1 MNFMAETVTTVADA
15 AHSPTPPGPLTQ
27 RQAEPTRYDGSPR
40 PGFIEDRDY
49 DALPDDRKAAYARVK
64 RAGDQGGAEW
74 IERAK
79 LEAEPADPA
88 KPGTPVD
95 PNAKHKLGSYEFTET
110 EIADLLKFKGE
121 TELRKAAVPGDPSGY
136 KIEMPADTVMPPGFE
151 WKFNEADP
159 ALAVAR
165 NWAHKNGLTQ
175 PQFAELLGQYAAME
189 AGKEAQF
196 RNSMKGE
203 VDKLGVN
210 GPVRITALQTWL
222 RGTIGDDLTKSLTAG
237 LFSERQ
243 VSALEKLALKFAN
256 QGVASFRQDGR
267 EQQTRGYSE
276 EEWAAMSQ
284 SERYSIAKEVSAR
297 KRGEAR

>member
-1 MNFMAETVTTVADA
+1 MTETITAVAEAP
-15 AHSPTPPGPLTQ
+15 HSPTPPGPLTQ
-27 RQAEPTRYDGSPR
+27 RQAEPTRHDGSPR
-40 PGFIEDRDY
+40 PGMISDAAY
-49 DALPDDRKAAYARVK
+49 DALPIPDRDLYSRVRK
-64 RAGDQGGAEW
+64 GPQGGSEW

-88 KPGTPVD
+88 KPGTPAD

-121 TELRKAAVPGDPSGY
+121 TDLRRAAVPADPAGY
-136 KIEMPADTVMPPGFE
+136 KVEIPADAVMPPGFE

-165 NWAHKNGLTQ
+165 TWAHKQGLTQ
-175 PQFAELLGQYAAME
+175 EQFSGLLGQYAQME

-196 RNSMKGE
+196 RDSMKGE

-210 GPVRITALQTWL
+210 GPMRVTALQTWL
-222 RGTIGDDLTKSLTAG
+222 NGTIGPELTKSLTTG

-243 VSALEKLALKFAN
+243 VLALERIALKFAS
-256 QGVASFRQDGR
+256 QGVASYRTDGR
-267 EQQTRGYSE
+267 EP
-276 EEWAAMSQ
+276 Q
-284 SERYSIAKEVSAR
+284 SNGKGPLSSM
-297 KRGEAR
+297 GEAEYNALSASEKFRLSRLG